1 MSLLELHRLG
11 YRYGAVQAIQ
21 NITLHVEAGTSLGI
35 IGPNGCGKS
44 TLLRLVAGLLRPTS
58 GCVIVDGFDTRFA
71 ARPARRRIGYVP
83 DELGVY
89 PELSVWQ
96 YLAFFAELGG
106 VPSIERKPTIETL
119 LRVVD
124 LYDER
129 QTPAQVLSRGMRR
142 RLALARALVHSPA
155 LLLLDDPL
163 GGLDS
168 RGRLELIEVI
178 KELADMGT
186 TLIMTSHLLGDVLQL
201 CSHVAVMREGQIIR
215 MAPAA
220 EISATALG
228 RGQRFELEV
237 LLGEEIARALLTSAP
252 DVRDLD
258 VAGRV
263 LAFTFDGDSSGLAA
277 LHQQL
282 VSSGVQIL
290 RFGPATERL
299 DELAAG
305 LAESSVT
312 LAV

>member
-21 NITLHVEAGTSLGI
+21 NVTLEIEAGTSLGI

-44 TLLRLVAGLLRPTS
+44 TLIRLLAALLRPSS
-58 GCVIVDGFDTRFA
+58 GCVIVDGFDTRFE
-71 ARPARRRIGYVP
+71 ARQARRRIGYVP

-96 YLAFFAELGG
+96 YLAFFAQLSG
-106 VPSIERKPTIETL
+106 VPALERKATIETL

-124 LYDER
+124 LYEER
-129 QTPAQVLSRGMRR
+129 QAPVQFLSRGMRR
-142 RLALARALVHSPA
+142 RLALARALVHSPTI
-155 LLLLDDPL
+155 LLLDDPL
-163 GGLDS
+163 SGLDS

-186 TLIMTSHLLGDVLQL
+186 TVIMTSHLLGDVLKL
-201 CSHVAVMREGQIIR
+201 CTHVAVMREGQIVR
-215 MAPAA
+215 LASASELAEAPAR
-220 EISATALG
+220 G
-228 RGQRFELEV
+228 RRIELEV
-237 LLGEEIARALLTSAP
+237 LLGEEIARGLLSGAP
-252 DVRDLD
+252 DVRALE
-258 VAGRV
+258 VVGRT
-263 LAFTFDGDSSGLAA
+263 LAFEFAGDSTSLAT

-282 VSSGVQIL
+282 VSNGVQII
-290 RFGPATERL
+290 RFGPAPERL

-305 LAESSVT
+305 LTESSTT